1 MIPGTPAHKRFVS
14 ITMQKVLLRDL
25 EHVSPAGHT
34 YNLESYHSM
43 LIRFAPKSV
52 AFTGPIM
59 HARFVFCKLIR
70 HICKSIV
77 FSSRSP

>member
-1 MIPGTPAHKRFVS
+1 TPAHKRFVS
-14 ITMQKVLLRDL
+14 LTMQKVLLRDL
-25 EHVSPAGHT
+25 EHVLPAGHR

-59 HARFVFCKLIR
+59 HA
-70 HICKSIV
+70 
-77 FSSRSP
+77 